1 MQTSRLMYVAVIG
14 CAVALSSAGGQTA
27 QRFSVQGSGLYAP
40 LQGSAYE
47 NLKAGIGFEAQLRYT
62 PGAFSYGAG
71 FQYTK
76 HDPSE
81 KLGLVANTTIMGAFF
96 EPRYVF
102 DVSNSILAPYVSARL
117 AYLRF
122 KSTIPDQPSAP
133 AQEATASGT
142 QINGG
147 GGVLIRLSP
156 RVNFDAG
163 LTYGSIRLGN
173 VKVRDQSTGQSA
185 TGDSESGQ
193 NFVFRVGLAIGLGG

>member
-1 MQTSRLMYVAVIG
+1 MRMSRRLAVAVIG
-14 CAVALSSAGGQTA
+14 CACAAWTAEAQTA
-27 QRFSVQGSGLYAP
+27 QRFSIQGSGLYAP

-47 NLKAGIGFEAQLRYT
+47 NLKAGNGFEAQLRYT

-76 HDPSE
+76 HDPSD
-81 KLGLVANTTIMGAFF
+81 KLGLVANTSIMGGFF

-102 DVSNSILAPYVSARL
+102 DVGSNVLAPYVSARL

-122 KSTIPDQPSAP
+122 KSTIPDQPTAP

-147 GGVLIRLSP
+147 GGVLFRLSP
-156 RVNFDAG
+156 RINFDAG
-163 LTYGSIRLGN
+163 VTYGSIRLNDLTVTDKSSGRTT
-173 VKVRDQSTGQSA
+173 KDPSQ
-185 TGDSESGQ
+185 SGQ
-193 NFVFRVGLAIGLGG
+193 NFVFRLGLAIGLGS